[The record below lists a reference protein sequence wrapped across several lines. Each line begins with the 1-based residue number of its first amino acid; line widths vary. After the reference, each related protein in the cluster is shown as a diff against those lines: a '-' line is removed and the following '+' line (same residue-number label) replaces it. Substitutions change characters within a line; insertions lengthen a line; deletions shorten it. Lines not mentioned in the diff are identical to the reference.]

1 MTYRYPHHH
10 HHSWYHGGW
19 SGVRFNSW
27 YRPPCYLGSTS
38 WGVGLWI
45 NDWGY
50 GIRYINPYCRR
61 QSVTWV
67 TVYDYTQPIVLQTY
81 REPEVINSYRV
92 ELDEAADLTS
102 DEERSIELF
111 DRARREFKLGR
122 YERAMELTEQAI
134 PLNPDDVILHEFFAL
149 TLFALGQYEEAAIVL
164 NSLLAVAPGMD
175 ADTVGSLYAS
185 PEVYARQIRS
195 LEDYVRG
202 NAGDASARF
211 VLAYHKL
218 VAGQSKEASE
228 LLSEVTRMEP
238 DDQVARQLLL
248 DLDRDEIESDAT
260 TSQLKEPLVLG
271 VSDKEELVEE
281 RSTDLAGRWLALQA
295 EGSIELILS
304 EEGNFTWST
313 TQREQP
319 PRVIRG
325 DFVLAD
331 DVLVLEGAEAG
342 TFVGKVEPLGADQFR
357 FQWVNS
363 PAEDSGLLFNR
374 QK

>member
-27 YRPPCYLGSTS
+27 YRPPCYLGSS
-38 WGVGLWI
+38 WGFGLWI

-50 GIRYINPYCRR
+50 GVRYINPYCRR

-81 REPEVINSYRV
+81 REPAVISSYRV
-92 ELDEAADLTS
+92 DLEEPVDLTS

-111 DRARREFKLGR
+111 DMARREFKLGR

-134 PLNPDDVILHEFFAL
+134 PLNPDDIILHEFFAL
-149 TLFALGQYEEAAIVL
+149 TLFALGQYEESAIVL

-175 ADTVGSLYAS
+175 AETVGGLYAS
-185 PEVYARQIRS
+185 PEIYARQILS
-195 LEDYVRG
+195 LEDHVRG
-202 NAGDASARF
+202 NAEDVSARF

-218 VAGQSKEASE
+218 VAGQTKEASE
-228 LLSEVTRMEP
+228 LLTEVTRMEP

-248 DLDRDEIESDAT
+248 DLDRDEVESDAT
-260 TSQLKEPLVLG
+260 TTPLKEPLVLG
-271 VSDKEELVEE
+271 VPDAEELVEE
-281 RSTDLAGRWLALQA
+281 RSTDLAGRWIASQTEA
-295 EGSIELILS
+295 SIELVLS

-313 TQREQP
+313 TQEEQP